1 MQNDLGRRTE
11 VLTNALQSDA
21 PRAERSFA
29 QPGHA
34 SWLRSHRP
42 SDKNAQR
49 VAAGAPPADKK
60 PSAWRRA
67 HRLPTT
73 SPAQVLLRACAG
85 WRTGCRPAGCKSA
98 RPATSR
104 KPALITKGGADER
117 AGPGIP
123 FERRARAQPASARWP
138 TAAALW
144 ESRLADPEGGKFPAG
159 AETPTGPKRWG

>member
-49 VAAGAPPADKK
+49 VAAGAPPADNK
-60 PSAWRRA
+60 PSA
-67 HRLPTT
+67 
-73 SPAQVLLRACAG
+73 S
-85 WRTGCRPAGCKSA
+85 
-98 RPATSR
+98 
-104 KPALITKGGADER
+104 
-117 AGPGIP
+117 
-123 FERRARAQPASARWP
+123 
-138 TAAALW
+138 AAAGAHWLAHGLP
-144 ESRLADPEGGKFPAG
+144 SRWLQKCTAG
-159 AETPTGPKRWG
+159 Y